1 MHTMNKT
8 LTHKEIQALPDGSH
22 AIGGVKGLYVRKR
35 AEQTQYFLRWKKDG
49 KQQTRF
55 YAIGLSLREVRE
67 IAYRDRQL
75 LNLGLDPKEE
85 EKKAQAAKEAEIEA
99 KRKEEERRRFT
110 FRLVSD
116 EWLKEQIQ
124 IQRWKNNVTGEKH
137 ARQRLNKYLLP
148 AFGDKLIS
156 EITAQDAF
164 LFFSPL
170 WTAKSGTADK
180 LYDLLKAIFN
190 WAIAKG
196 IYQITENPIN
206 KRGALG
212 ILLEPL
218 TKQRTDTDNH
228 PSLDFHEVPQFIEAL
243 TKLGSPSAL
252 AVAFSIVT
260 ASRFK
265 AVRCA
270 EWSEID
276 LKNKVWNIPEE
287 HDKMKGRRMRQV
299 LLSDEAIELLS
310 YLPRVNNYLFPSGSH
325 LGKLSENAPSML
337 IRGMDTQKAAI
348 DGRGWK
354 DFTRRN
360 GAGKIEPVRITQ
372 HGTARASFRTWAKN
386 DELGNNRK
394 FDQEAV
400 ELCLLHARKDTY
412 RGAYD
417 RSQLLKERRLVMK
430 EWGAFC
436 FSALR
441 ASQKEGA

>member
-1 MHTMNKT
+1 MNKT

-196 IYQITENPIN
+196 TYQITENPIN

-360 GAGKIEPVRITQ
+360 GAGRIEPVRITQ

>member
-1 MHTMNKT
+1 MNKT
-8 LTHKEIQALPDGSH
+8 LTRKEIQALPDGSH

-67 IAYRDRQL
+67 IAYKDRQL
-75 LNLGLDPKEE
+75 LNLGLDPKEQ

-196 IYQITENPIN
+196 TYQITENPIN

-243 TKLGSPSAL
+243 IKLGSPSAL

-436 FSALR
+436 FGALR
-441 ASQKEGA
+441 PSQKEGA

>member
-1 MHTMNKT
+1 MNKT

-55 YAIGLSLREVRE
+55 FAIGLSLREVRE

-196 IYQITENPIN
+196 TYQITENPIN

>member
-1 MHTMNKT
+1 MNKT

-148 AFGDKLIS
+148 ASGDKLIS

-196 IYQITENPIN
+196 VYQITENPIN

>member
-1 MHTMNKT
+1 MNKT

-196 IYQITENPIN
+196 TYQITENPIN

-218 TKQRTDTDNH
+218 AKQRTDTDNH

>member
-1 MHTMNKT
+1 MNKT
-8 LTHKEIQALPDGSH
+8 LTHKEIQALPDGTH

-35 AEQTQYFLRWKKDG
+35 AAQTQYFLRWKKDG

-55 YAIGLSLREVRE
+55 YAIGLSLREVRD

-75 LNLGLDPKEE
+75 LNLGLDPKEQ

-124 IQRWKNNVTGEKH
+124 IQRWKNNATGEKH

-196 IYQITENPIN
+196 TYQITENPIN

>member
-1 MHTMNKT
+1 MNKT

-67 IAYRDRQL
+67 IAYKDRQL
-75 LNLGLDPKEE
+75 LNLGLDPKEQ

-196 IYQITENPIN
+196 TYQITENPIN

-243 TKLGSPSAL
+243 IKLGSPSAL

>member
-1 MHTMNKT
+1 MNKT
-8 LTHKEIQALPDGSH
+8 LTHKEIQALPDGTH
-22 AIGGVKGLYVRKR
+22 AIGAVKGLYVRKR
-35 AEQTQYFLRWKKDG
+35 AAQTQYFLRWKKDG

-55 YAIGLSLREVRE
+55 YAIGLSLREVRD

-124 IQRWKNNVTGEKH
+124 IQRWKNNATGEKH

-196 IYQITENPIN
+196 TYQITENPIN

>member
-1 MHTMNKT
+1 MNKT
-8 LTHKEIQALPDGSH
+8 LTHKEIQALSDGSH

-196 IYQITENPIN
+196 VYQITENPIN

>member
-1 MHTMNKT
+1 MNKT
-8 LTHKEIQALPDGSH
+8 LTHKEIQALPDGTH

-35 AEQTQYFLRWKKDG
+35 AAQTQYFLRWKKDG

-55 YAIGLSLREVRE
+55 YAIGLSLREVRD

-110 FRLVSD
+110 FRLVSN

-196 IYQITENPIN
+196 VYQITENPIN

>member
-1 MHTMNKT
+1 MNKT

-137 ARQRLNKYLLP
+137 ARQKLNKYLLP

-196 IYQITENPIN
+196 TYQITENPIN

>member
-1 MHTMNKT
+1 MNKT

-196 IYQITENPIN
+196 TYQITENPIN

-386 DELGNNRK
+386 DELGNNQK

-412 RGAYD
+412 RVAYD

>member
-1 MHTMNKT
+1 MNKT
-8 LTHKEIQALPDGSH
+8 LTHKEIQALPDGTH

-35 AEQTQYFLRWKKDG
+35 AAQTQYFLRWKKDG

-124 IQRWKNNVTGEKH
+124 IQRWKKNVTGEKH

-148 AFGDKLIS
+148 AFGEKLIS

-196 IYQITENPIN
+196 SYQITENPIN

-243 TKLGSPSAL
+243 IKLGSPSAL

-441 ASQKEGA
+441 SSQKEGA

>member
-1 MHTMNKT
+1 MNKT

-67 IAYRDRQL
+67 IAYKDRQL
-75 LNLGLDPKEE
+75 LNLGLDPKEQ

-196 IYQITENPIN
+196 TNQITENPIN

-243 TKLGSPSAL
+243 IKLGSPSAL

-270 EWSEID
+270 VWSEID

-436 FSALR
+436 FGALR
-441 ASQKEGA
+441 PSQKEGA

>member
-1 MHTMNKT
+1 MNKT

>member
-1 MHTMNKT
+1 MNKT
-8 LTHKEIQALPDGSH
+8 LTHKEIQALPDGTH

-35 AEQTQYFLRWKKDG
+35 AAQTQYFLRWKKDG

-124 IQRWKNNVTGEKH
+124 IQRWKNNVPGEKH

-148 AFGDKLIS
+148 AFGEKLIS

-196 IYQITENPIN
+196 SYQITENPIN

-243 TKLGSPSAL
+243 IKLGSPSAL

-436 FSALR
+436 FGALR
-441 ASQKEGA
+441 SSQKEGA

>member
-1 MHTMNKT
+1 MNKT

-75 LNLGLDPKEE
+75 LNLGLDPNEE

-196 IYQITENPIN
+196 TYQITENPIN

>member
-1 MHTMNKT
+1 MNKT
-8 LTHKEIQALPDGSH
+8 LTHKEIQALPDGTH

-35 AEQTQYFLRWKKDG
+35 AAQTQYFLRWKKDG

-55 YAIGLSLREVRE
+55 YAIGLSLREVRD

-124 IQRWKNNVTGEKH
+124 IQRWKNNATGEKH

-196 IYQITENPIN
+196 TYQITENPIN

-243 TKLGSPSAL
+243 IKLGSPSAL

-265 AVRCA
+265 AVRCG

-441 ASQKEGA
+441 SSQKEGA

>member
-1 MHTMNKT
+1 MNKT

-196 IYQITENPIN
+196 TYQITENPIN

-299 LLSDEAIELLS
+299 LLSDEAIELLY

>member
-1 MHTMNKT
+1 MNKT

-124 IQRWKNNVTGEKH
+124 IQRWKNNATGEKH

-196 IYQITENPIN
+196 TYQITENPIN

>member
-1 MHTMNKT
+1 MNKT

-196 IYQITENPIN
+196 VYQITENPIN

-310 YLPRVNNYLFPSGSH
+310 YLPRVNNYLFPSSSH

>member
-1 MHTMNKT
+1 MNKT

-99 KRKEEERRRFT
+99 KRKEEEPRRFT

-196 IYQITENPIN
+196 TYQITENPIN

>member
-1 MHTMNKT
+1 MNKT

-148 AFGDKLIS
+148 AFGEKLIS

-196 IYQITENPIN
+196 TYQITENPIN

-243 TKLGSPSAL
+243 IKLGSPSAL

>member
-1 MHTMNKT
+1 MNKT

-196 IYQITENPIN
+196 TYQITENPIN

-228 PSLDFHEVPQFIEAL
+228 PSLDFHEVPQFSEAL

>member
-1 MHTMNKT
+1 MNKT
-8 LTHKEIQALPDGSH
+8 LTHKEIQALSDGSH

-196 IYQITENPIN
+196 VYQITENPIN

-441 ASQKEGA
+441 ASQKEEA

>member
-1 MHTMNKT
+1 MNKT

-67 IAYRDRQL
+67 IAYKDRQL
-75 LNLGLDPKEE
+75 LNLGLDPKEQ

-170 WTAKSGTADK
+170 WTAKSK

-196 IYQITENPIN
+196 TYQITENPIN

-243 TKLGSPSAL
+243 IKLGSPSAL

-436 FSALR
+436 FGALR
-441 ASQKEGA
+441 PSQKEGA

>member
-1 MHTMNKT
+1 MNKT

-196 IYQITENPIN
+196 VYQITENPIN

>member
-1 MHTMNKT
+1 MNKT
-8 LTHKEIQALPDGSH
+8 LTHKEIQALPDGTH

-35 AEQTQYFLRWKKDG
+35 AAQTQYFLRWKKDG

-196 IYQITENPIN
+196 TYQITENPIN

>member
-1 MHTMNKT
+1 MNKT

-196 IYQITENPIN
+196 TYQITENPIN

-243 TKLGSPSAL
+243 TQLGSPSAL

>member
-1 MHTMNKT
+1 MNKT

-116 EWLKEQIQ
+116 EWLKEQNQ

-196 IYQITENPIN
+196 TYQITENPIN

>member
-1 MHTMNKT
+1 MNKT

-67 IAYRDRQL
+67 IAYRDLQL

-196 IYQITENPIN
+196 VYQITENPIN

>member
-1 MHTMNKT
+1 MNKT
-8 LTHKEIQALPDGSH
+8 LTHKEIQALPDGTH

-35 AEQTQYFLRWKKDG
+35 AAQTQYFLRWKKDG

-85 EKKAQAAKEAEIEA
+85 EKKALAAKEAEIEA

-124 IQRWKNNVTGEKH
+124 IQRWKNNATGEKH

-196 IYQITENPIN
+196 TYQITENPIN

-243 TKLGSPSAL
+243 IKLGSPSAL

-265 AVRCA
+265 AVRCG

>member
-1 MHTMNKT
+1 MNKT
-8 LTHKEIQALPDGSH
+8 LTHKEIQALPDGTH

-35 AEQTQYFLRWKKDG
+35 AAQTQYFLRWKKDG

-55 YAIGLSLREVRE
+55 YAIGLSLREVRD

-124 IQRWKNNVTGEKH
+124 IQRWKNNATGEKH

-196 IYQITENPIN
+196 VYQITENPIN

-243 TKLGSPSAL
+243 IKLGSPSAL

-441 ASQKEGA
+441 SSQKEGA

>member
-1 MHTMNKT
+1 MNKT

-35 AEQTQYFLRWKKDG
+35 AAQTQYFLRWKKDG

-85 EKKAQAAKEAEIEA
+85 EKKALAAKEAEIEA

-124 IQRWKNNVTGEKH
+124 IQRWKNNATGEKH

-196 IYQITENPIN
+196 TYQITENPIN

-243 TKLGSPSAL
+243 IKLGSPSAL

-265 AVRCA
+265 AVRCG

-441 ASQKEGA
+441 SSQKEGA

>member
-1 MHTMNKT
+1 MNKT

-67 IAYRDRQL
+67 IAYKDRQL
-75 LNLGLDPKEE
+75 LNLGLDPKEQ

-196 IYQITENPIN
+196 TYQITENPIN

-243 TKLGSPSAL
+243 IKLGSPSAL

-441 ASQKEGA
+441 PSQKEGA

>member
-1 MHTMNKT
+1 MNKT
-8 LTHKEIQALPDGSH
+8 LTHKEIQALPDGTH

-35 AEQTQYFLRWKKDG
+35 AAQTQYFLRWKKDG

-85 EKKAQAAKEAEIEA
+85 EKKALAAKEAEIEA

-124 IQRWKNNVTGEKH
+124 IQRWKNNATGEKH

-196 IYQITENPIN
+196 TYQITENPIN

-243 TKLGSPSAL
+243 IKLGSPSAL

-265 AVRCA
+265 AVRCG

-400 ELCLLHARKDTY
+400 DLCLLHARKDTY

-417 RSQLLKERRLVMK
+417 RSQLLKERRLMMK

-441 ASQKEGA
+441 SSQKEGA

>member
-1 MHTMNKT
+1 MNKT

-196 IYQITENPIN
+196 TYQITENPIN

-372 HGTARASFRTWAKN
+372 HGTACASFRTWAKN

>member
-1 MHTMNKT
+1 MNKT

-196 IYQITENPIN
+196 TYQITENPIN

-252 AVAFSIVT
+252 AVTFSIVT

>member
-1 MHTMNKT
+1 MNKT
-8 LTHKEIQALPDGSH
+8 LTHKEIQALPDGTH

-35 AEQTQYFLRWKKDG
+35 AAQTQYFLRWKKDG

-55 YAIGLSLREVRE
+55 YAIGLSLREVRD

-85 EKKAQAAKEAEIEA
+85 EKKALAAKEAEIEA

-124 IQRWKNNVTGEKH
+124 IQRWKNNATGEKH

-196 IYQITENPIN
+196 TYQITENPIN

-386 DELGNNRK
+386 DELSNNRK

>member
-1 MHTMNKT
+1 MNKT

-124 IQRWKNNVTGEKH
+124 IQRWKNNATGEKH

-170 WTAKSGTADK
+170 WTTKSGTADK

-196 IYQITENPIN
+196 VYQITENPIN

-276 LKNKVWNIPEE
+276 LKNKVWNILEE